1 MNRAGPRFPLLVM
14 LLASSACSSGGSGGT
29 GGAPGGKGG
38 TPGAGGTTGT
48 SGATS
53 TAGATSVAGTSAAA
67 GAGAAAGTGAAGTT
81 GSAGTSAAGAGN
93 GGTSAA
99 GAPATAGTGPISDA
113 GGGGQVACPALPT
126 AAIASKDIVQFND
139 DGGWC
144 WYQDERVV
152 IDAKAK
158 KAIIGSVATG
168 SSRNGQP
175 EAVIYDI
182 AAGTKTKYDLGG
194 KLNPDD
200 HNAPGFVVLPDG
212 TYAAMWAT
220 HRDNCNSYYGVFDGT
235 KWSSKTYDWTKDGCE
250 WEAGQNPNSPHKI
263 TYANPWYLSAEQ
275 KIYSAVRS
283 ISTSPAMLSSSDGGN
298 TWNLYGRLTATP
310 TVGYVAGYYKYW
322 GNGTDRIDFVATQ
335 AHPRDDKTSLFH
347 GYFKG
352 GKLYDS
358 TDKVIDETAS
368 DTTAQNI
375 DKFTQ
380 IVAHGASIKTPGG
393 MIPLYR
399 FWNHDIV
406 RYDDGSIVVMGQGR
420 ADYPDST
427 PDKTGPDPDKRLIYA
442 RWDGKAWTVTY
453 LVKAGPKLYAD
464 EQDYTGLGAVHP
476 DNPNVIFL
484 SSTFDPRTD
493 IQVPSKKH
501 EIFMGVT
508 CDKGATFKWAPI
520 TENSTKDN
528 LRPVV
533 PKWDASH
540 TFLLWERG
548 DYITAQTYKT
558 EIIGTTAL
566 SSAASSPAPL

>member
-1 MNRAGPRFPLLVM
+1 MKSTSLCLPLL
-14 LLASSACSSGGSGGT
+14 LSLCASSACSSSSSNNPPGN
-29 GGAPGGKGG
+29 GGAPGGA
-38 TPGAGGTTGT
+38 GA
-48 SGATS
+48 SS
-53 TAGATSVAGTSAAA
+53 TAGSSPVGPSSTAGSSGTTSVAGASSGGASAGGASA
-67 GAGAAAGTGAAGTT
+67 GSV
-81 GSAGTSAAGAGN
+81 GSAGTVATAGASTVGTAGAG
-93 GGTSAA
+93 G
-99 GAPATAGTGPISDA
+99 GAP
-113 GGGGQVACPALPT
+113 VACPTLPT
-126 AAIASKDIVQFND
+126 AAIASKDIIQFND

-152 IDAKAK
+152 VDSKAK
-158 KAIIGSVATG
+158 KAVIGSVATG
-168 SSRNGQP
+168 TSRNGQP
-175 EAVIYDI
+175 EAVIYDF
-182 AAGTKTKYDLGG
+182 ASGMKTKYNLGG

-200 HNAPGFVVLPDG
+200 HNAPGFVVMPDG
-212 TYAAMWAT
+212 KYVAMWAT

-235 KWSSKTYDWTKDGCE
+235 QWSSKTYDWTKDGCE
-250 WEAGQNPNSPHKI
+250 WEAGANPNSPHKI
-263 TYANPWYLSAEQ
+263 TYANPWYLSAES
-275 KIYSAVRS
+275 KIFSAVRS
-283 ISTSPAMLSSSDGGN
+283 ISTSPAMLASSDGGN

-347 GYFKG
+347 GYYKG

-358 TDKVIDETAS
+358 TDKVVDDNAG
-368 DTTAQNI
+368 DTNAQNI
-375 DKFTQ
+375 DKFTS
-380 IVAHGASIKTPGG
+380 IVAHGAMIKTPAGT
-393 MIPLYR
+393 IPLYR

-406 RYDDGSIVVMGQGR
+406 RYDDGTIVVMGQGR
-420 ADYPDST
+420 ADFPDST
-427 PDKTGPDPDKRLIYA
+427 PDPSGADPDKRLIYA

-493 IQVPSKKH
+493 MQVPSKKH
-501 EIFMGVT
+501 EIFMGIT
-508 CDKGATFKWAPI
+508 CDKGATWQWAPL

-533 PKWDASH
+533 PRWDASH

-548 DYITAQTYKT
+548 DYVSAQTYKT
-558 EIIGTTAL
+558 EIVGTTAL
-566 SSAASSPAPL
+566 SSAAP

>member
-1 MNRAGPRFPLLVM
+1 MKRISPRFPVFLI
-14 LLASSACSSGGSGGT
+14 LASSACSSSTPGGG
-29 GGAPGGKGG
+29 GGAPGTAGTTSGGGAANAGGTAAGGTGTAGTSAGTGG
-38 TPGAGGTTGT
+38 TPAAAGA
-48 SGATS
+48 SGASTGGVGTGGSSIGGSSTGGSS
-53 TAGATSVAGTSAAA
+53 TAGAG
-67 GAGAAAGTGAAGTT
+67 
-81 GSAGTSAAGAGN
+81 GS
-93 GGTSAA
+93 
-99 GAPATAGTGPISDA
+99 GPL
-113 GGGGQVACPALPT
+113 ACPTLPT
-126 AAIASKDIVQFND
+126 AVIATKDIVQFND

-152 IDAKAK
+152 IDTKAK

-182 AAGTKTKYDLGG
+182 AAGTKTKYNLGG

-220 HRDNCNSYYGVFDGT
+220 HRDNCNSYYGVFNGT
-235 KWSSKTYDWTKDGCE
+235 QWSSKTYDWTKDGCE

-263 TYANPWYLSAEQ
+263 TYANPWYLSAES
-275 KIYSAVRS
+275 KIFSAVRS

-298 TWNLYGRLTATP
+298 TWNFYGRLTATP

-347 GYFKG
+347 GYYKG
-352 GKLYDS
+352 GMLYDS
-358 TDKVIDETAS
+358 ADKLIDDKAG
-368 DTTAQNI
+368 DTSAQNI
-375 DKFTQ
+375 DKFTT
-380 IVAHGASIKTPGG
+380 IVAHGAQIKTPSG

-427 PDKTGPDPDKRLIYA
+427 PDKNGADPDKRMIYA
-442 RWDGKAWTVTY
+442 RWEPTTKAWTVTY
-453 LVKAGPKLYAD
+453 LVKAGPKLYPD

-476 DNPNVIFL
+476 DNPNVVFL

-493 IQVPSKKH
+493 TEVPSKKH

-508 CDKGATFKWAPI
+508 CDKGATFKWAPL

-548 DYITAQTYKT
+548 DYVTAQTYKT

-566 SSAASSPAPL
+566 SSAAP

>member
-1 MNRAGPRFPLLVM
+1 MRTSPRLPLLM
-14 LLASSACSSGGSGGT
+14 ILLASSACSSGGSGGA
-29 GGAPGGKGG
+29 GGVPGGKGG
-38 TPGAGGTTGT
+38 TTGSGGATSPGGGSSASTAGNPSTAGSGATVTDTGGTT
-48 SGATS
+48 S
-53 TAGATSVAGTSAAA
+53 TGG
-67 GAGAAAGTGAAGTT
+67 GAG
-81 GSAGTSAAGAGN
+81 SAT
-93 GGTSAA
+93 GGTSTGGASGAGVVTGDAA
-99 GAPATAGTGPISDA
+99 GM
-113 GGGGQVACPALPT
+113 GGGAAVACPALPT
-126 AAIASKDIVQFND
+126 AVIAAKDIVQFND

-168 SSRNGQP
+168 SARNGQP

-182 AAGTKTKYDLGG
+182 AAGTKTKYNLGG

-200 HNAPGFVVLPDG
+200 HNAPGFVVMPDG
-212 TYAAMWAT
+212 KYVAMWAT

-235 KWSSKTYDWTKDGCE
+235 QWSSKTYDWTKDGCE
-250 WEAGQNPNSPHKI
+250 WEAGKNPNSPHKI
-263 TYANPWYLSAEQ
+263 TYANPWYLSADQ

-298 TWNLYGRLTATP
+298 TWNLYGRITATP

-358 TDKVIDETAS
+358 TDKVIDDNAA
-368 DTTAQNI
+368 DTDAQNI

-380 IVAHGASIKTPGG
+380 IVAHGAQIKTPGG

-406 RYDDGSIVVMGQGR
+406 RYDDGTIVVMGQGR

-427 PDKTGPDPDKRLIYA
+427 PDTTGPDPDKRLIYA

-464 EQDYTGLGAVHP
+464 EQDYTGLGAAHP

-493 IQVPSKKH
+493 MQVPSKKH

-508 CDKGATFKWAPI
+508 CDKGATWKWAPL

-558 EIIGTTAL
+558 EIVGTTAL
-566 SSAASSPAPL
+566 SSAVSAPAPL